1 MKIGIIGPLDSGKR
15 VASIIKEY
23 FPELIPQIYEASKV
37 EEAHLQIEKSE
48 RECDGL
54 IFTGIGIYYGIIEK
68 TDIILPHVY
77 IPFLTSS
84 IMKAFWELKERFPN
98 CKYVSLDVIEEKS
111 EVDDVLEELNIDQI
125 KVEVMEF
132 NHLIPENKYLDFHL
146 NAHKNNKDCVSIIG
160 FGWVYDQIKNMG
172 YPCIRLYSTKS
183 VMKNTIRNLIYKIN
197 EARIKDANLAVQL
210 LYTEGQENIS
220 QYRKLEISS
229 LIQSNLIGYLKEIQG
244 SIFSLNWNKYLIFST
259 KGAVENNHNL
269 IRLKNIL
276 DYMKKEGIK
285 VYIGTGLG
293 MTAYESESNADKA
306 LEAAI
311 NYGNSSIFKV
321 EENKIEGPI
330 LQEDEL
336 SYNFIIDNEEINK
349 MAEKI
354 DLSPIYI
361 QKINSIKEK
370 HNIDTFTSDELAN
383 YLDVSIR
390 TANRIIKKI
399 LENNCG
405 KEVGL
410 ETNKTVGRP
419 KKIIQINFNID

>member
-1 MKIGIIGPLDSGKR
+1 MKIGLIGPLDSGEKI
-15 VASIIKEY
+15 ASIMAKN
-23 FPELIPQIYEASKV
+23 FPNLTPQIYEVSKS
-37 EEAHLQIEKSE
+37 EDAYLEIEKSE

-54 IFTGIGIYYGIIEK
+54 IFTGLGFYNSAIQK
-68 TDIILPHVY
+68 TDVSLPHVY
-77 IPFLTSS
+77 VPFMTSS
-84 IMKAFWELKERFPN
+84 IMKALWELYNRFPD
-98 CKYVSLDVIEEKS
+98 CKYISMDVVEDNS
-111 EVDDVLEELNIDQI
+111 EVDDILEELNLNDLDI
-125 KVEVMEF
+125 EVMEY
-132 NHLIPENKYLDFHL
+132 NHLIPENDYLDFHL
-146 NAHKNNKDCVSIIG
+146 NAHKNHEDCVTITG
-160 FGWVYDQIKNMG
+160 FGWVSEQVKSMG

-183 VMKNTIRNLIYKIN
+183 VIRTTISDLLNKIN
-197 EARIKDANLAVQL
+197 VVRIKDANLAVQI
-210 LYTEGQENIS
+210 LYTEEQENIS

-229 LIQSNLIGYLKEIQG
+229 SIQSNLIGYLKEIQG
-244 SIFSLNWNKYLIFST
+244 SIFNLNWNKYLIFST
-259 KGAVENNHNL
+259 KGAVENKHNL
-269 IRLKNIL
+269 IKLKNLL

-293 MTAYESESNADKA
+293 MTAYESETNADKA

-311 NYGNSSIFKV
+311 NYGDSSIFKV
-321 EENKIEGPI
+321 EEDRIEGPI

-336 SYNFIIDNEEINK
+336 SFRFIMDNEELNK

-361 QKINSIKEK
+361 HKINSIKEK
-370 HNIDTFTSDELAN
+370 HNINTFTSDDLAN

-399 LENNCG
+399 LDNNCG

-419 KKIIQINFNID
+419 KKIIEIDFNIE